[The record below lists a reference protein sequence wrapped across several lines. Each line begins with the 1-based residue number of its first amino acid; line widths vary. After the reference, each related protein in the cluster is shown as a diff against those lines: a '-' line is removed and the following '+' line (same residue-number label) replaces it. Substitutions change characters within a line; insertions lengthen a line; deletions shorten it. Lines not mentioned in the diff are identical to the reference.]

1 MYKSHCSRI
10 SKDTQCL
17 HGVGSIMISIDLIIG
32 SNVLGC
38 LHYFYHPKTAVEIGV
53 VLSVRSVT
61 CFLKIFRRDHGGAFG
76 STNLCGFRKRKG
88 LCSDFFLFRVKARHH
103 KSP

>member
-1 MYKSHCSRI
+1 
-10 SKDTQCL
+10 
-17 HGVGSIMISIDLIIG
+17 MISIDLIIG

-38 LHYFYHPKTAVEIGV
+38 LHYFYHPKTAVEIGF
-53 VLSVRSVT
+53 VLSVRSVI

-88 LCSDFFLFRVKARHH
+88 LCSDFFCLEWKLDIINL
-103 KSP
+103 PNMY